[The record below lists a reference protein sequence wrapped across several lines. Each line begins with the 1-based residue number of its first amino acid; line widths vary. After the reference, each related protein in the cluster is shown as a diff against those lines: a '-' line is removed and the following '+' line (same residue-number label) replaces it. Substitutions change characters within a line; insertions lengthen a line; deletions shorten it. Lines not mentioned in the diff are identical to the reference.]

1 MLGYVAT
8 AADAS
13 TTGASNYPT
22 PGASDAQAGNPEHGK
37 DPSRSDSEGSD
48 AVPSQFDWLNEAT
61 DALGELHEIHAK
73 KPKLIADYYSCKPR
87 CRCYKL
93 RSVYALPYPT
103 LPSHE
108 HRGQA
113 ERQQT
118 RDVDW

>member
-22 PGASDAQAGNPEHGK
+22 PGASDAQAGNAEHGK